1 MNRDQ
6 IRSTFFD
13 FFGDRGHLLLPPSS
27 VLSGDDSLLFTN
39 AGMNQFKP
47 YYLGER
53 PPPSRRLMTGQPCV
67 RTVDIDNIGYTM
79 RHSTSF
85 EMLGNFAFSDYFK
98 LESMSWALELLTE
111 GYGLERDRLHVTVF
125 STDDESYDLWSRL
138 GIPTDRIQRLGLEDN
153 YWSMGVPGPSGPNS
167 EIFYDRGPSY
177 DRERYLELW
186 NLVFM
191 QHVRGNSDEEI
202 LGDLPGRH
210 VDTGLGLDRLLL
222 VLQGKRH
229 LQELDPLL
237 DKVRT
242 LTGRSD
248 SSPSLRIIVDH
259 LRTASVL
266 LTTGLVP
273 GNDGRGYVLRRLLRR
288 TIRHLHLLGVTEPS
302 LGRLTESDVA
312 VREERLFSR
321 TLVNGQKLL
330 HRSLDRGSLTPEVVF
345 KLHETHGF
353 PVDLTEEIALERG
366 FKVDRHRFNEL
377 MEAHRHRSR

>member
-1 MNRDQ
+1 MNPEQ

-53 PPPSRRLMTGQPCV
+53 PPPGRRLMTGQPCV

-125 STDDESYDLWSRL
+125 ETDDESFDLWRRL
-138 GIPTDRIQRLGLEDN
+138 GLPTGRIQRLGLEDN

-167 EIFYDRGPSY
+167 EIFYDRGPSFG
-177 DRERYLELW
+177 RERYLELW

-191 QHVRGNSDEEI
+191 QHLRGNSDEEI

-210 VDTGLGLDRLLL
+210 VDTGLGLSRVAL
-222 VLQGKRH
+222 VLQGKQFV
-229 LQELDPLL
+229 QELDPLL

-242 LTGRSD
+242 LTGRDD

-266 LTTGLVP
+266 LSTGLVP
-273 GNDGRGYVLRRLLRR
+273 GNEGRGYVLRRLLRR
-288 TIRHLHLLGVTEPS
+288 AIRHLHLLGVTEPTV
-302 LGRLTESDVA
+302 GRLIESDVA
-312 VREERLFSR
+312 VREERVFLR

-330 HRSLDRGSLTPEVVF
+330 HRCLDRGSLTPEVVF

-366 FKVDRHRFNEL
+366 VKVDRHRFNEL